1 MKNKRLPFILAMV
14 ILSFGTGYEIGT
26 TKNIQEPVVESVQ
39 NINLNLGTYKQ
50 VWNTILERYL
60 ESETVDSAKVIDESI
75 KGMVKSL
82 DDPYSGY
89 MNSDETQIF
98 MSDLDSELEG
108 IGAVLGMDEDL
119 IVVETPLKG
128 SPAEA
133 SGLKTGDLII
143 EVDSVSIEGQNLYE
157 VVKKIRGPKGSK
169 VTLGI
174 IRKDDKTVTN
184 LDIEITR
191 DKITLDSVT
200 FEEIEEL
207 FYVSINQFS
216 DDTANE
222 FKNAVTKALAAGSKG
237 IILDLRFNGGGYL
250 DSAVKILGEFLE
262 PNSAAVQMLG
272 KTTDLSRTINA
283 NGPGRL
289 LDTPIVVLINQGSAS
304 ASEIVAGTLQD
315 YKKAIVVGVQSYGKG
330 TIQDVIPFE
339 DGSTLR
345 LTIAKWLTAKGQDIN
360 KNGITPDLEVILSE
374 SDLSNKFDAQLDKAK
389 QVLRNSELVSSI

>member
-1 MKNKRLPFILAMV
+1 
-14 ILSFGTGYEIGT
+14 
-26 TKNIQEPVVESVQ
+26 
-39 NINLNLGTYKQ
+39 
-50 VWNTILERYL
+50 
-60 ESETVDSAKVIDESI
+60 
-75 KGMVKSL
+75 
-82 DDPYSGY
+82 
-89 MNSDETQIF
+89 